1 MAKLQ
6 LVEGTLSYA
15 VNDTLEQLK
24 LGPLDT
30 AAAQLARKYAKA
42 IDDAPDLA
50 EAIDSTGPKLL
61 SCLESLGATPAARA
75 RMIRGARGRMRG
87 GGGGDGGNEGKSR
100 LDQLREARR

>member
-6 LVEGTLSYA
+6 PAEGTLSYA
-15 VNDTLEQLK
+15 VNATLEQLK
-24 LGPLDT
+24 LGPMDT

-42 IDDAPDLA
+42 IDDANDLA
-50 EAIDSTGPKLL
+50 EAISYNGPKLL

-87 GGGGDGGNEGKSR
+87 GGGDGGNEGKSR